1 MNKVTKQATDGSLS
15 SEKRKRSMERIKEIV
30 ILLALALALI
40 IVAWTVFHTDD
51 GEVGAVGLSTS
62 EKEQKIIGLLQQI
75 DGVGEASIVV
85 CEGEHGVESVVVV
98 CEGANDFQVVINV
111 RGAVAAALGTDEKSV
126 KIYLKN

>member
-1 MNKVTKQATDGSLS
+1 MNNFERQAEKDSFS
-15 SEKRKRSMERIKEIV
+15 VEKRKGSIGKIKEIA

-40 IVAWTVFHTDD
+40 IVAWAVFHAGDSSA
-51 GEVGAVGLSTS
+51 ENVGLSTS

-75 DGVGEASIVV
+75 DGVGEANVVV
-85 CEGEHGVESVVVV
+85 CEGENGVESVVVV